1 MGRIAGRFGR
11 VEPRRR
17 AEQLLVGLLSDLPVK
32 NCWTIAEQVGDAT
45 PDGLQHLLRKAVWDT
60 DGVRDDLRGY
70 VVEHLGG
77 SDDGDDGDVVLVVDL
92 CRPRDYADFVCG
104 GEGNGPG
111 EVGFLPARFA
121 ERSA

>member
-1 MGRIAGRFGR
+1 LVEAADERQLSKLITRYGR
-11 VEPRRR
+11 V
-17 AEQLLVGLLSDLPVK
+17 DLI
-32 NCWTIAEQVGDAT
+32 C
-45 PDGLQHLLRKAVWDT
+45 L
-60 DGVRDDLRGY
+60 
-70 VVEHLGG
+70 
-77 SDDGDDGDVVLVVDL
+77 DL